1 MKGIIKFISIVYYFI
16 YTYTMFVTDCTESVH
31 LIMKPFISS
40 LFRKVKTTK
49 IMSTVL
55 EGIGETPLVK
65 INRIG
70 KSFGLKCEIC
80 K

>member
-1 MKGIIKFISIVYYFI
+1 
-16 YTYTMFVTDCTESVH
+16 MFVTDCTKSVH
-31 LIMKPFISS
+31 LIIMKPCISS